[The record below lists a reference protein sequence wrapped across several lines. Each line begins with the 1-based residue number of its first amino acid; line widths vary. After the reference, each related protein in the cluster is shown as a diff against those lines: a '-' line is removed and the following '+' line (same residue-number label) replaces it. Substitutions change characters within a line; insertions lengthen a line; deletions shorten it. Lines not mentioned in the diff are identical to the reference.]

1 MIIIYQ
7 KVVSMYCAKCGTEN
21 KDDASFCSKCG
32 NNLNVDNSSSV
43 SNIEKKGVKEQ
54 LHIISEEI
62 EKLGTFYK
70 IGFYIQGLAIWL
82 VFSIYTLLI
91 GPIIVYFSG
100 KRGWPKNSLVKAV
113 LYYQSY
119 VLVIIA
125 IIAVVVIFAAVIGAF
140 VFGLGGT

>member
-1 MIIIYQ
+1 
-7 KVVSMYCAKCGTEN
+7 MYCAKCGTEN
-21 KDDASFCSKCG
+21 KDDGKFCSKCG
-32 NNLNVDNSSSV
+32 YNLNVDNSTLSV
-43 SNIEKKGVKEQ
+43 SSIEKKGVKEQ
-54 LHIISEEI
+54 LHIISQEI

-70 IGFYIQGLAIWL
+70 IGFYIQGLALWL

-113 LYYQSY
+113 LYYQAY

-125 IIAVVVIFAAVIGAF
+125 IIAGIVIIAAVIAAF
-140 VFGLGGT
+140 VFGLGGS